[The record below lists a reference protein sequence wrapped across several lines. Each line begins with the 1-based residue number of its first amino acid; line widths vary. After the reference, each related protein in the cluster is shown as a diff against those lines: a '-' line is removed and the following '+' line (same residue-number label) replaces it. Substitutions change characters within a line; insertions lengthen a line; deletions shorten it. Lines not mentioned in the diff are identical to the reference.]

1 MSGWFG
7 GSATPAAAA
16 ATSSNGT
23 KIKQKV
29 FYIGVWK
36 SEMPQSR
43 DMKDAAPAH
52 ELAKCRDLSFLNY
65 FEAKV

>member
-7 GSATPAAAA
+7 GATPAAAA
-16 ATSSNGT
+16 PTTSNGA
-23 KIKQKV
+23 KVKQKV

-36 SEMPQSR
+36 SEMPASR
-43 DMKDAAPAH
+43 NMKDAQPAN
-52 ELAKCRDLSFLNY
+52 ELAKVRDLSFLNY